1 MHPGFRTTC
10 AIVLSAGLTLPALAR
25 DTAPPAV
32 TPPAAAMHGDAK
44 RPAKARHWQRAELYF
59 GLGRIGGADAADY
72 ALRWQAF
79 LDEEVT
85 PRFPDGFSVLDVQGQ
100 WKKRETGS
108 IERLNSKLVVI
119 LFHGAQHRRDL
130 DALRT
135 AWKQRSGDESVLL
148 TISPAEVSF

>member
-1 MHPGFRTTC
+1 MPAGFRLTC
-10 AIVLSAGLTLPALAR
+10 AVALSTVIALPAFAR
-25 DTAPPAV
+25 DTAPSTP
-32 TPPAAAMHGDAK
+32 PPAAAMHGDAK
-44 RPAKARHWQRAELYF
+44 RPAKATRWQRAELYF

-72 ALRWQAF
+72 AQRWQAF

-85 PRFPDGFSVLDVQGQ
+85 PRFPDGFSVLDAHGQ

-119 LFHGAQHRRDL
+119 LFQGARHRRDL

-135 AWKQRSGDESVLL
+135 AWKQRTGDESVLL
-148 TISPAEVSF
+148 SITPAEVSF